1 MTAQYVYFIIFACL
15 GYLIVTDRSIAQ
27 AVNLGVKILR
37 QKLQIL
43 KWWIVNDP
51 STPWTKYIMWRRSL
65 KLAKEL
71 MREIESD
78 AK

>member
-51 STPWTKYIMWRRSL
+51 STPWTRFIMWRRSL
-65 KLAKEL
+65 RLAKEL
-71 MREIESD
+71 MKELESN